1 MGQLKEVPCFL
12 CKGKKKP
19 DPKCDVCKGKGT
31 IKFKFAPDTELGY
44 LSLFKD
50 RILDALEEVSGIRP
64 FFISDMSSLGD
75 FEEVGQK
82 ERAEMSELLGVSVKK
97 DDLLIDIAKR
107 MKNV

>member
-1 MGQLKEVPCFL
+1 MKEVPCFL

-19 DPKCDVCKGKGT
+19 NPKCDVCKGKGT
-31 IKFKFAPDTELGY
+31 VKFKFAPDTELGY

-64 FFISDMSSLGD
+64 FFVSDMTSMGD
-75 FEEVGQK
+75 FGEVGKK
-82 ERAEMSELLGVSVKK
+82 ELAEMSDILGVPVKE

-107 MKNV
+107 MKNA